1 MRLSRLWST
10 VVVAVVVVACSGGGA
25 TPKPPTA
32 APPATQPPATQPPAT
47 QPPATQPPASSGA
60 TEPPATSSGESTSPA
75 TPGAQPS
82 GVPTE
87 VGPGEGALTILNWPG
102 YVEDGSTDPAYDWVH
117 PFQEQTGCQVT
128 FQNFGTSDEA
138 FSLFTTNPTEYDVI
152 SASGDASKR
161 LALAGYVQPVNV
173 DLVPNYADIYSSLK
187 DQPYNTFD
195 GVHYGIPHGRGANQ
209 LMWRT
214 DATDPQTRWDQ
225 EMFNPDTALNLTV
238 YDAPI
243 YIADAAVELMNTQP
257 DLGITNPYALDDTQ
271 FQAAIDLLTAQRPH
285 VETYWTDYVASMD
298 SFRNGDVDL
307 GTTWQ
312 VIANL
317 LQAEDPP
324 VPVDI
329 VNPEEGATGWSDTW
343 MVNSTTQHIN
353 CAYMWLNYVVSPEV
367 NGQIAYWFGEAPGNS
382 KSCDF
387 IASAEGY
394 GDATHCDIFHA
405 GDDDP
410 FWDNIWYWQTPEAAC
425 VDGRTDVQCKD
436 FDDWSDA
443 WLNLKG

>member
-1 MRLSRLWST
+1 LATRRTLGL
-10 VVVAVVVVACSGGGA
+10 VAVVALIAAACAGPAA
-25 TPKPPTA
+25 TPTA
-32 APPATQPPATQPPAT
+32 APTANVTPAPTAA
-47 QPPATQPPASSGA
+47 
-60 TEPPATSSGESTSPA
+60 A
-75 TPGAQPS
+75 TPA
-82 GVPTE
+82 PTAAPTGPTS
-87 VGPGEGALTILNWPG
+87 VGEGEGALTILNWPG
-102 YVEDGSTDPAYDWVH
+102 YVEDGSTNPDYDWVH

-128 FQNFGTSDEA
+128 FQPFGTSDQA
-138 FSLFTTNPTEYDVI
+138 FSLFTTNPNQYDVI

-214 DATDPQTRWDQ
+214 DKASDQTRWDQ
-225 EMFNPDTALNLTV
+225 EMFNPDTTLNLSV
-238 YDAPI
+238 YDAPV
-243 YIADAAVELMNTQP
+243 YIADAAVELMATQP
-257 DLGITNPYALDDTQ
+257 DLHITNPYALDDTQ

-285 VETYWTDYVASMD
+285 VKNYWTDYVAQMD
-298 SFRNGDVDL
+298 VFRNGDVDL

-317 LQAEDPP
+317 LQAEDPA
-324 VPVDI
+324 VPVGI

-343 MVNSTTQHIN
+343 MVNSHTQHIN
-353 CAYMWLNYVVSPEV
+353 CAYMWLNYVASPEV
-367 NGQIAYWFGEAPGNS
+367 NGRIAYWFGEAPGNS

-387 IASAEGY
+387 IASADGFS
-394 GDATHCDIFHA
+394 DATHCDIFHA
-405 GDDDP
+405 ADNDP
-410 FWDNIWYWQTPEAAC
+410 FWDNIHYWQTPEQTC

-436 FDDWSDA
+436 FDDWSSA
-443 WLNLKG
+443 WTTLKG